1 MGFVLSLGVISV
13 NEETAYSK
21 YKWFGLAG
29 GIVIGGLSYY
39 FGVLQ
44 TIKIVVALSMLG
56 LIIKKPVYAVLAYI
70 LSIPF
75 VSDMSA
81 LIMGIVVIFSYGID
95 FIRKGQFRFRFTQAN
110 LLLVLFSITIV
121 SNTFLSI
128 SPQGSFRDLII
139 HLVAIGLL
147 FVLVNSKKS
156 HKDIYLIN
164 TFLTLIAAIVSIHG
178 IYQYFNGAPMGSGW
192 VDMTQN
198 PDLKVRVYSV
208 FENPNILA
216 EYLIMIFPVSMALF
230 FHSETYVK
238 KTFFGLASLLILICD
253 GLTYSRGS
261 WIGLVFAIVVFIVL
275 IDFKKIILLIPVGVG
290 SLFILPT
297 SILQRIS
304 TIGSLKDSSN
314 FYRFNLLNMAIDILK
329 DYWFSGIGI
338 GYLTFREISP
348 FYIRTAMDPYHTHN
362 TYLQISIELGV
373 IGIALFLLLILS
385 IFKMGVNSVVN
396 TESKF
401 VKYFS
406 AAYLASLS
414 GILVN
419 GLAEHVLYNPK
430 IILVFWFI
438 VAMNLCMYNVF
449 SEEP

>member
-1 MGFVLSLGVISV
+1 M
-13 NEETAYSK
+13 NEGRSYSK
-21 YKWFGLAG
+21 YKLVGLAA

-39 FGVLQ
+39 FEVLQ
-44 TIKIVVALSMLG
+44 TIKILVALSMLG
-56 LIIKKPVYAVLAYI
+56 LIIKKPVYAVVVYI

-81 LIMGIVVIFSYGID
+81 LIMGIVVIFSCGVD
-95 FIRKGQFRFRFTQAN
+95 FIRRGQFRFRFTPAN
-110 LLLVLFSITIV
+110 LLLLLFTITIV
-121 SNTFLSI
+121 FNTFLSI
-128 SPQGSFRDLII
+128 SPKGSFRDFII
-139 HLVAIGLL
+139 HSVAIGIL
-147 FVLVNSKKS
+147 FMLIHSKKS

-164 TFLTLIAAIVSIHG
+164 VFFTIVAAIVSIYG

-192 VDMTQN
+192 VDMSQN
-198 PDLKVRVYSV
+198 PDVKIRVYSV

-216 EYLIMIFPVSMALF
+216 EYLIMAFPVSIALF
-230 FHSETYVK
+230 FHGDNYIK
-238 KTFFGLASLLILICD
+238 KAFFGLTSLLILICD
-253 GLTYSRGS
+253 GVTYSRGS
-261 WIGLVFAIVVFIVL
+261 WIGLVFAIVVFILLV
-275 IDFKKIILLIPVGVG
+275 DFKKIILLIPVGIG
-290 SLFILPT
+290 SLFVLPT

-348 FYIRTAMDPYHTHN
+348 FYIRTMDPYHTHN
-362 TYLQISIELGV
+362 TYLQLAIELGI

-385 IFKMGVNSVVN
+385 IFKMGVKSIIS
-396 TESKF
+396 TKSKF
-401 VKYFS
+401 IKYFS

-430 IILVFWFI
+430 ILLVLWFI
-438 VAMNLCMYNVF
+438 IAMNLCMYNLY
-449 SEEP
+449 SEES